1 MGRPA
6 PTTDRPAKAAAID
19 HTANPHVAFDPVA
32 PGTEHPGTVR
42 TRETPCAQDGLDNV
56 WFGPYDL
63 HSGAPASS
71 GRALSCSGQ
80 GNSARGLLRVSN
92 APTIAARAVTGKPG
106 ATANHVHR
114 TWRRQRDHQHVV
126 SERDAGSPTG
136 DQRASRSTPV
146 TGGPPSV
153 RVGRPLPDGRAVAGS
168 RGRIL
173 QVAGGVGPG
182 PRPATGPGQE
192 IPEVP
197 LIFPSRCAEGSG
209 QPAGRVPGGSG
220 RRGIGSMVGRPG
232 PHRGS
237 PARRPPVEG
246 PPRRW

>member
-146 TGGPPSV
+146 GLDFGYNQPDERVTVHGHEIHSQLGAWRGKRGPKA
-153 RVGRPLPDGRAVAGS
+153 PLLNCPVLTTS
-168 RGRIL
+168 RL
-173 QVAGGVGPG
+173 PG
-182 PRPATGPGQE
+182 T
-192 IPEVP
+192 VT
-197 LIFPSRCAEGSG
+197 
-209 QPAGRVPGGSG
+209 
-220 RRGIGSMVGRPG
+220 
-232 PHRGS
+232 PH
-237 PARRPPVEG
+237 P
-246 PPRRW
+246 